1 MKGIFSFFVVFL
13 IVIGTKFACG
23 DELIDEVVA
32 VVNGEIITQRQLEQV
47 IFLSGGNWEF
57 EDIIEDFILYQEAER
72 EGISVSSETVEKALV
87 EIKAD
92 ISDAEFEQALAQ
104 GGLTV
109 NEYKKWLRK
118 ETLRRRLIYQKEKSL
133 IKLSDSGFISL
144 RLIYQK
150 EKEVDKKIRIKDR
163 EIREFYLKLKKYLDG
178 QDISEAGVAQF
189 YRSHK
194 KNLANAG
201 KIQIAQ
207 IIVKSKATA
216 DLVLQQLK
224 KGESL
229 AALARKFSLDN
240 NVGGELG
247 WISLRE
253 IKPSLR
259 AVILSLKEGEVVKV
273 KEEKEDFYRV
283 IQLKKRKELDFIN
296 CEKEIEEY
304 LKEEKEKESMQE
316 WLKELTT
323 NSEIRI
329 IKNQKEL

>member
-1 MKGIFSFFVVFL
+1 MNGIFSFFVVFL

-57 EDIIEDFILYQEAER
+57 EDMIEDFILYQEAER

-92 ISDAEFEQALAQ
+92 FSDAEFEQALAQ

-109 NEYKKWLRK
+109 SEYKEWLRRK
-118 ETLRRRLIYQKEKSL
+118 ILRDRLKYQKGGK
-133 IKLSDSGFISL
+133 I
-144 RLIYQK
+144 
-150 EKEVDKKIRIKDR
+150 DKNIRIKDR
-163 EIREFYLKLKKYLDG
+163 ETREFYLKLKKYLDG

-201 KIQIAQ
+201 KVQIAQ

-229 AALARKFSLDN
+229 AALARKFSLDH

-259 AVILSLKEGEVVKV
+259 AVILPLKEGEVVKV

>member
-1 MKGIFSFFVVFL
+1 MNGIFSFFVVFL

-47 IFLSGGNWEF
+47 IFLSGENWEF
-57 EDIIEDFILYQEAER
+57 EDIVEDFILYQEAER

-92 ISDAEFEQALAQ
+92 FSDAEFEQALAQ

-109 NEYKKWLRK
+109 SEYQEWLRRK
-118 ETLRRRLIYQKEKSL
+118 IVRDRLKHQKGGK
-133 IKLSDSGFISL
+133 I
-144 RLIYQK
+144 
-150 EKEVDKKIRIKDR
+150 DKNIRIKDR
-163 EIREFYLKLKKYLDG
+163 ETREFYLKLKKYLDG

-207 IIVKSKATA
+207 IIVKSKVTA

-229 AALARKFSLDN
+229 AALARKFSLDH

-259 AVILSLKEGEVVKV
+259 AVILSLKEGEVAKV
-273 KEEKEDFYRV
+273 KEGKEDFYRV

-296 CEKEIEEY
+296 CEKKIEEY

>member
-13 IVIGTKFACG
+13 IVVGAKFACG
-23 DELIDEVVA
+23 GELIDEVVA
-32 VVNGEIITQRQLEQV
+32 VVNGEIITQRQLDQV

-92 ISDAEFEQALAQ
+92 FSDAEFEQALAQ

-109 NEYKKWLRK
+109 SEYKEWLRRK
-118 ETLRRRLIYQKEKSL
+118 ILRDRLKYQKGKK
-133 IKLSDSGFISL
+133 I
-144 RLIYQK
+144 
-150 EKEVDKKIRIKDR
+150 DKNIRIKDR
-163 EIREFYLKLKKYLDG
+163 ETREFYFKLKKYVRG

-189 YRSHK
+189 YRNHK

-201 KIQIAQ
+201 KVQIAQ

-259 AVILSLKEGEVVKV
+259 AVILPLKEGEVVKV

-283 IQLKKRKELDFIN
+283 IQLKKRKELDFDS

-329 IKNQKEL
+329 IKNRKEL

>member
-1 MKGIFSFFVVFL
+1 MRGIFFLLVAFVV
-13 IVIGTKFACG
+13 VTGAKFAYSG
-23 DELIDEVVA
+23 ELIDEVVA
-32 VVNGEIITQRQLEQV
+32 VVNGEIITQRQLDQV
-47 IFLSGGNWEF
+47 IFLSGGDVEL
-57 EDIIEDFILYQEAER
+57 EDIIEDFILCQEAQR
-72 EGISVSSETVEKALV
+72 EGISVSSQTVAKALV

-92 ISDAEFEQALAQ
+92 FSDAEFEQALAQ
-104 GGLTV
+104 GGLIIGDCK
-109 NEYKKWLRK
+109 EWLRRK
-118 ETLRRRLIYQKEKSL
+118 ILRDRLE
-133 IKLSDSGFISL
+133 
-144 RLIYQK
+144 YQK
-150 EKEVDKKIRIKDR
+150 EKEIDKKIIIKDMQ
-163 EIREFYLKLKKYLDG
+163 IREFYLKLKKYVGG

-189 YRSHK
+189 YRNHK

-201 KIQIAQ
+201 KVQIAQ
-207 IIVKSKATA
+207 IIVKSKAAA

-229 AALARKFSLDN
+229 AALARKFSLN
-240 NVGGELG
+240 HNVGKGGELG
-247 WISLRE
+247 WIGLRE

-283 IQLKKRKELDFIN
+283 IQLKKRHKLDFVS

-304 LKEEKEKESMQE
+304 LKEEKKKESMQE

>member
-1 MKGIFSFFVVFL
+1 MNGIFSFFVVFL

-92 ISDAEFEQALAQ
+92 FSDAEFEQALAQ

-109 NEYKKWLRK
+109 SEYKEWLRRK
-118 ETLRRRLIYQKEKSL
+118 ILRDRLKYQKGEK
-133 IKLSDSGFISL
+133 I
-144 RLIYQK
+144 
-150 EKEVDKKIRIKDR
+150 DKNIRIKDR
-163 EIREFYLKLKKYLDG
+163 ETREFYLKLKKYLDG
-178 QDISEAGVAQF
+178 QDVSEAGVAQF

-207 IIVKSKATA
+207 IIVKSRATA

-229 AALARKFSLDN
+229 AALARKFSSDN

-273 KEEKEDFYRV
+273 KEEKEDFYLV

>member
-1 MKGIFSFFVVFL
+1 MNGIFYFFVVFL
-13 IVIGTKFACG
+13 IVIGTRFACG

-92 ISDAEFEQALAQ
+92 LSDAEFEQALAQ
-104 GGLTV
+104 GGLTIS
-109 NEYKKWLRK
+109 EYKEWLRRK
-118 ETLRRRLIYQKEKSL
+118 IFRDMLKYQKGEK
-133 IKLSDSGFISL
+133 I
-144 RLIYQK
+144 
-150 EKEVDKKIRIKDR
+150 DKNIRIKDR
-163 EIREFYLKLKKYLDG
+163 ETREFYLKLKKYLDG

-259 AVILSLKEGEVVKV
+259 AVILSLEEGEVVKV

-296 CEKEIEEY
+296 YEKKIEEY

>member
-1 MKGIFSFFVVFL
+1 MNGIFSFFVVFL

-57 EDIIEDFILYQEAER
+57 EDMIEDFILYQEAER

-109 NEYKKWLRK
+109 SEYKEWLRRK
-118 ETLRRRLIYQKEKSL
+118 ILRDRLKYQKGEK
-133 IKLSDSGFISL
+133 I
-144 RLIYQK
+144 
-150 EKEVDKKIRIKDR
+150 DKNIRIKDR
-163 EIREFYLKLKKYLDG
+163 ETREFYLKLKKYLDG

-201 KIQIAQ
+201 KVQIAQ

-259 AVILSLKEGEVVKV
+259 AVILPLKEGEVVKV
-273 KEEKEDFYRV
+273 KEEKEDFYRL

>member
-1 MKGIFSFFVVFL
+1 MRIFSFFVVFL
-13 IVIGTKFACG
+13 IVIGTKFACSG
-23 DELIDEVVA
+23 ELIDEVVA

-92 ISDAEFEQALAQ
+92 FSDAEFEQALAQ

-109 NEYKKWLRK
+109 SEYKEWLRRK
-118 ETLRRRLIYQKEKSL
+118 ILRDRLKYQKGEK
-133 IKLSDSGFISL
+133 I
-144 RLIYQK
+144 
-150 EKEVDKKIRIKDR
+150 DKNIRIKDG
-163 EIREFYLKLKKYLDG
+163 ETREFYLKLKKYLDG

-194 KNLANAG
+194 KNLANTG
-201 KIQIAQ
+201 KVQIAQ

-229 AALARKFSLDN
+229 VALARKFSLDN

-259 AVILSLKEGEVVKV
+259 AVILPLKEGEVVKV

>member
-1 MKGIFSFFVVFL
+1 MNGIFSFFVVFL

-23 DELIDEVVA
+23 DELIDKVVA

-57 EDIIEDFILYQEAER
+57 EDMIEDFILYQEAER

-92 ISDAEFEQALAQ
+92 FSDAEFEQALAQ

-109 NEYKKWLRK
+109 SEYKEWLRRK
-118 ETLRRRLIYQKEKSL
+118 ILRDRLKYQNGGKIDKS
-133 IKLSDSGFISL
+133 
-144 RLIYQK
+144 
-150 EKEVDKKIRIKDR
+150 IRIKDR
-163 EIREFYLKLKKYLDG
+163 ETREFYLKLKKYITG

-189 YRSHK
+189 YRNHK

-201 KIQIAQ
+201 KVQIAQ
-207 IIVKSKATA
+207 VIVKSKATA
-216 DLVLQQLK
+216 DLVFQQLR

-229 AALARKFSLDN
+229 AALARKFSLDH

-259 AVILSLKEGEVVKV
+259 AVILPLKEGEVVKV

-283 IQLKKRKELDFIN
+283 IQLKKRKELDFDT

-304 LKEEKEKESMQE
+304 LKEEKKKESMQE

>member
-1 MKGIFSFFVVFL
+1 MNGIFSFFVVFL

-23 DELIDEVVA
+23 DELIDKVVA
-32 VVNGEIITQRQLEQV
+32 VVNEEIITQKQLEQV

-92 ISDAEFEQALAQ
+92 FSDAEFEQALAQ

-109 NEYKKWLRK
+109 SEYKEWLRRK
-118 ETLRRRLIYQKEKSL
+118 ILRDRLKYQKGGKIDKS
-133 IKLSDSGFISL
+133 
-144 RLIYQK
+144 
-150 EKEVDKKIRIKDR
+150 IRIKDR
-163 EIREFYLKLKKYLDG
+163 ETREFYLKLKKYITG

-189 YRSHK
+189 YRNHK

-201 KIQIAQ
+201 KVQIAQ
-207 IIVKSKATA
+207 VIVKSKATA
-216 DLVLQQLK
+216 DLVFQQLR

-229 AALARKFSLDN
+229 AVLARKFSLDH

-259 AVILSLKEGEVVKV
+259 AVILPLKEGEVVKV

-283 IQLKKRKELDFIN
+283 IQLKKRKELDFDT

-304 LKEEKEKESMQE
+304 LKEEKKKESMQE

>member
-1 MKGIFSFFVVFL
+1 MNGIFSFFVVFL

-23 DELIDEVVA
+23 NELIDEVVA

-47 IFLSGGNWEF
+47 TFLSGGNWEF

-92 ISDAEFEQALAQ
+92 LSDAEFEQALAQ
-104 GGLTV
+104 GGLTIR
-109 NEYKKWLRK
+109 EYKEWLRRK
-118 ETLRRRLIYQKEKSL
+118 ILRDRLKHQKGEK
-133 IKLSDSGFISL
+133 I
-144 RLIYQK
+144 
-150 EKEVDKKIRIKDR
+150 DKNIRIKDR
-163 EIREFYLKLKKYLDG
+163 ETREFYLKLKKYLDG
-178 QDISEAGVAQF
+178 QDISEARVAQF

-240 NVGGELG
+240 NVGGEL
-247 WISLRE
+247 
-253 IKPSLR
+253 
-259 AVILSLKEGEVVKV
+259 
-273 KEEKEDFYRV
+273 RV
-283 IQLKKRKELDFIN
+283 D
-296 CEKEIEEY
+296 
-304 LKEEKEKESMQE
+304 
-316 WLKELTT
+316 
-323 NSEIRI
+323 
-329 IKNQKEL
+329 

>member
-1 MKGIFSFFVVFL
+1 MNGIFSFFVIFL

-23 DELIDEVVA
+23 NELIDEVVA

-47 IFLSGGNWEF
+47 IFLGGGNWEF
-57 EDIIEDFILYQEAER
+57 ENMIEDFILYQEAER
-72 EGISVSSETVEKALV
+72 ERISVSSETVEKALV

-109 NEYKKWLRK
+109 SEYQEWLRRK
-118 ETLRRRLIYQKEKSL
+118 ILRDRLKHQKRKK
-133 IKLSDSGFISL
+133 I
-144 RLIYQK
+144 
-150 EKEVDKKIRIKDR
+150 DKNIRIKDR
-163 EIREFYLKLKKYLDG
+163 ETREFYLELKKYLDG

-201 KIQIAQ
+201 KVQIAQ

-216 DLVLQQLK
+216 DLVLQQSK
-224 KGESL
+224 TEESL
-229 AALARKFSLDN
+229 ATLGKKFSLDN

-259 AVILSLKEGEVVKV
+259 AVILPLKEGEVVKV

-283 IQLKKRKELDFIN
+283 IQLKKRKELDFID

>member
-1 MKGIFSFFVVFL
+1 MRIFSFFVVFL

-92 ISDAEFEQALAQ
+92 FSDAEFEQALAQ

-109 NEYKKWLRK
+109 SEYKEWLRRK
-118 ETLRRRLIYQKEKSL
+118 ILRDRLKYQKGEK
-133 IKLSDSGFISL
+133 I
-144 RLIYQK
+144 
-150 EKEVDKKIRIKDR
+150 DKNIRIKDG
-163 EIREFYLKLKKYLDG
+163 ETREFYLKLKKYLDG

-194 KNLANAG
+194 KNLANTG
-201 KIQIAQ
+201 KVQIAQ

-259 AVILSLKEGEVVKV
+259 AVILPLKEGEVVKV

>member
-1 MKGIFSFFVVFL
+1 MNGIFSFFVVFL

-23 DELIDEVVA
+23 NELIDEVVA

-109 NEYKKWLRK
+109 SEYKEWLRRK
-118 ETLRRRLIYQKEKSL
+118 ILRDRLKHQKGEK
-133 IKLSDSGFISL
+133 I
-144 RLIYQK
+144 
-150 EKEVDKKIRIKDR
+150 DKNIRIKDR
-163 EIREFYLKLKKYLDG
+163 ETREFYLKLKKYLDG

-259 AVILSLKEGEVVKV
+259 AVILPLKEGEVVKV
-273 KEEKEDFYRV
+273 EEEKEDFYRV

-304 LKEEKEKESMQE
+304 LKEEREKESMQE

>member
-1 MKGIFSFFVVFL
+1 MRIFSFFVVFL

-57 EDIIEDFILYQEAER
+57 EDMIEDFILYQEAER

-109 NEYKKWLRK
+109 SEYKEWLRRK
-118 ETLRRRLIYQKEKSL
+118 ILRDRLKYQKGGK
-133 IKLSDSGFISL
+133 I
-144 RLIYQK
+144 
-150 EKEVDKKIRIKDR
+150 DKNIRIKDG
-163 EIREFYLKLKKYLDG
+163 ETREFYLKLKKYLDG

-194 KNLANAG
+194 KNLANTG
-201 KIQIAQ
+201 KVQIAQ

-259 AVILSLKEGEVVKV
+259 AVILPLKEGEVVKV

-283 IQLKKRKELDFIN
+283 IQLKKRKELDFDS
-296 CEKEIEEY
+296 CEKKIEEY

>member
-109 NEYKKWLRK
+109 SEYKEWLRRK
-118 ETLRRRLIYQKEKSL
+118 ILRDRLKYQKGEK
-133 IKLSDSGFISL
+133 I
-144 RLIYQK
+144 
-150 EKEVDKKIRIKDR
+150 DKNIRIKDR
-163 EIREFYLKLKKYLDG
+163 ETREFYLKLKKYLDG

-259 AVILSLKEGEVVKV
+259 AVILPLKEGEVVKV

>member
-1 MKGIFSFFVVFL
+1 MNGIFSFFVVFL

-92 ISDAEFEQALAQ
+92 FSDAEFEQALAQ

-109 NEYKKWLRK
+109 SEYKEWLRRK
-118 ETLRRRLIYQKEKSL
+118 ILRDRLKYQKGGK
-133 IKLSDSGFISL
+133 I
-144 RLIYQK
+144 
-150 EKEVDKKIRIKDR
+150 DKNIRIKDR
-163 EIREFYLKLKKYLDG
+163 ETREFYLKLKKYLDG

-201 KIQIAQ
+201 KVQIAQ

-259 AVILSLKEGEVVKV
+259 AVILPLKEGEVVKV

>member
-1 MKGIFSFFVVFL
+1 MNGIFSFFVVFL

-23 DELIDEVVA
+23 NELIDEVVA

-57 EDIIEDFILYQEAER
+57 ADIIEDFILYQEAER

-109 NEYKKWLRK
+109 SEYKEWLRRK
-118 ETLRRRLIYQKEKSL
+118 ISRDRLKYQKGEK
-133 IKLSDSGFISL
+133 ID
-144 RLIYQK
+144 RN
-150 EKEVDKKIRIKDR
+150 IRIKDR
-163 EIREFYLKLKKYLDG
+163 ETREFYLKLKKYLDG

-259 AVILSLKEGEVVKV
+259 AVILPLKEGEVVKV
-273 KEEKEDFYRV
+273 EEEKKDFYRV

-304 LKEEKEKESMQE
+304 LKEEREKESMQE

>member
-92 ISDAEFEQALAQ
+92 FSDAEFEQALAQ

-109 NEYKKWLRK
+109 SEYQEWLRRK
-118 ETLRRRLIYQKEKSL
+118 IVRDRLWHQKGGK
-133 IKLSDSGFISL
+133 I
-144 RLIYQK
+144 
-150 EKEVDKKIRIKDR
+150 DKNIRIKDR
-163 EIREFYLKLKKYLDG
+163 ETREFYLKLKKYLDG

-207 IIVKSKATA
+207 IIVKSKVTA

>member
-1 MKGIFSFFVVFL
+1 MNGIFSFFVVFL

-23 DELIDEVVA
+23 NELIDEVVA
-32 VVNGEIITQRQLEQV
+32 VVNGEIITQGQLDQV
-47 IFLSGGNWEF
+47 IFLSGENWEF
-57 EDIIEDFILYQEAER
+57 EDIVEDFILYQEAER

-109 NEYKKWLRK
+109 SEYQEWLRRK
-118 ETLRRRLIYQKEKSL
+118 IVRDRLKVQKREK
-133 IKLSDSGFISL
+133 I
-144 RLIYQK
+144 
-150 EKEVDKKIRIKDR
+150 DKNIRIKDR
-163 EIREFYLKLKKYLDG
+163 ETREFYLKLKKYLDG

-201 KIQIAQ
+201 KVQIAQ
-207 IIVKSKATA
+207 IIVKSKAAA

-259 AVILSLKEGEVVKV
+259 AVILPLKEGEVVKV
-273 KEEKEDFYRV
+273 EEEKKDFYRV

-296 CEKEIEEY
+296 CEKKIEEY

>member
-23 DELIDEVVA
+23 NELIDEVVA

-57 EDIIEDFILYQEAER
+57 EDMIEDFILYQEAER

-109 NEYKKWLRK
+109 SEYKEWLRRK
-118 ETLRRRLIYQKEKSL
+118 ILRDRLKYQKGEK
-133 IKLSDSGFISL
+133 I
-144 RLIYQK
+144 
-150 EKEVDKKIRIKDR
+150 DKNIRIKDR
-163 EIREFYLKLKKYLDG
+163 ETREFYLKLKKYLDG

-194 KNLANAG
+194 KNLANVG

-259 AVILSLKEGEVVKV
+259 AVIFPLKEGEVVKV

-296 CEKEIEEY
+296 CEKKIEEY
-304 LKEEKEKESMQE
+304 LKEEKGKESMQE

>member
-1 MKGIFSFFVVFL
+1 MNGIFSFFVVFL

-92 ISDAEFEQALAQ
+92 FSDAEFEQALAQ

-109 NEYKKWLRK
+109 SEYQKWLRRK
-118 ETLRRRLIYQKEKSL
+118 IFRDRLKHQKGEK
-133 IKLSDSGFISL
+133 I
-144 RLIYQK
+144 
-150 EKEVDKKIRIKDR
+150 DKNIRIKDR
-163 EIREFYLKLKKYLDG
+163 ETREFYLKLKKYLDG

-207 IIVKSKATA
+207 IIVKSKVTA

-259 AVILSLKEGEVVKV
+259 AVILSLKEGEVAKV
-273 KEEKEDFYRV
+273 KEGKEDFYRV

-296 CEKEIEEY
+296 CEKKIEEY

>member
-1 MKGIFSFFVVFL
+1 MNGIFSFFVVFL

-92 ISDAEFEQALAQ
+92 FSDAEFEQALAQ

-109 NEYKKWLRK
+109 SEYQKWLRRK
-118 ETLRRRLIYQKEKSL
+118 IFRDRLKHQKE
-133 IKLSDSGFISL
+133 
-144 RLIYQK
+144 
-150 EKEVDKKIRIKDR
+150 EKIDKNIRIKDR
-163 EIREFYLKLKKYLDG
+163 ETREFYLKLKKYLDG

-207 IIVKSKATA
+207 IIVKSKVTA

-296 CEKEIEEY
+296 CEKKIEEY
-304 LKEEKEKESMQE
+304 LKEEKGKESMQE

>member
-1 MKGIFSFFVVFL
+1 MRIFSFFVVFL

-92 ISDAEFEQALAQ
+92 FSDAEFEQALAQ

-109 NEYKKWLRK
+109 SEYKEWLRRK
-118 ETLRRRLIYQKEKSL
+118 ILRDRLKYQKGGK
-133 IKLSDSGFISL
+133 I
-144 RLIYQK
+144 
-150 EKEVDKKIRIKDR
+150 DKNIRIKDG
-163 EIREFYLKLKKYLDG
+163 ETREFYLKLKKYLDG

-194 KNLANAG
+194 KNLANTG
-201 KIQIAQ
+201 KVQIAQ

-259 AVILSLKEGEVVKV
+259 AVILPLKEGEVVKV

>member
-1 MKGIFSFFVVFL
+1 MRIFSFFVVFL

-92 ISDAEFEQALAQ
+92 FSDAEFEQALAQ

-109 NEYKKWLRK
+109 SEYKEWLRRK
-118 ETLRRRLIYQKEKSL
+118 ILRDRLKYQKGEK
-133 IKLSDSGFISL
+133 I
-144 RLIYQK
+144 
-150 EKEVDKKIRIKDR
+150 DKNIRIKDG
-163 EIREFYLKLKKYLDG
+163 ETREFYLKLKKYLDG

-194 KNLANAG
+194 KNLANTG
-201 KIQIAQ
+201 KVQIAQ

-229 AALARKFSLDN
+229 VALARKFSLDN

-259 AVILSLKEGEVVKV
+259 AVILPLKEGEVVKV

>member
-1 MKGIFSFFVVFL
+1 MNGVFSFFVVFL
-13 IVIGTKFACG
+13 IVIGTKFACA

-47 IFLSGGNWEF
+47 IFLGGGNWEF
-57 EDIIEDFILYQEAER
+57 EDMIENFILYQEAER
-72 EGISVSSETVEKALV
+72 EGISVSSETVEKRLV

-92 ISDAEFEQALAQ
+92 FSDAEFEQALAQ

-109 NEYKKWLRK
+109 SEYKEWLRRK
-118 ETLRRRLIYQKEKSL
+118 ILRDRLKYQKGGK
-133 IKLSDSGFISL
+133 I
-144 RLIYQK
+144 
-150 EKEVDKKIRIKDR
+150 DKNIRIKDR
-163 EIREFYLKLKKYLDG
+163 ETREFYLKLKKYLDG
-178 QDISEAGVAQF
+178 QDVSEAGVAQF

-259 AVILSLKEGEVVKV
+259 AVILPLKEGEVVKV

-304 LKEEKEKESMQE
+304 LKEEKKKESMQE

>member
-1 MKGIFSFFVVFL
+1 MNGIFSFFVIFL

-23 DELIDEVVA
+23 NELIDEVVA

-47 IFLSGGNWEF
+47 IFLGGGNWEF
-57 EDIIEDFILYQEAER
+57 ENMIEDFILYQEAER
-72 EGISVSSETVEKALV
+72 ERISVSSETVEKALV

-109 NEYKKWLRK
+109 GEYQEWLRRK
-118 ETLRRRLIYQKEKSL
+118 ILRDRLKHQKRKK
-133 IKLSDSGFISL
+133 I
-144 RLIYQK
+144 
-150 EKEVDKKIRIKDR
+150 DKNIRIKDR
-163 EIREFYLKLKKYLDG
+163 ETREFYLELKKYLDG

-201 KIQIAQ
+201 KVQIAQ
-207 IIVKSKATA
+207 IIVKSKAAA
-216 DLVLQQLK
+216 DLVLQQSK
-224 KGESL
+224 TEESL
-229 AALARKFSLDN
+229 ATLGKKFSLDN

-259 AVILSLKEGEVVKV
+259 AVILPLKEGEVVKV

-283 IQLKKRKELDFIN
+283 IQLKKRKELDFID

>member
-1 MKGIFSFFVVFL
+1 MNGIFSFFVIFL

-23 DELIDEVVA
+23 NELIDEVVA

-47 IFLSGGNWEF
+47 IFLGGGNWEF
-57 EDIIEDFILYQEAER
+57 ENMIEDFILYQEAER
-72 EGISVSSETVEKALV
+72 ERISVSSETVEKALV

-109 NEYKKWLRK
+109 SEYQEWLRRK
-118 ETLRRRLIYQKEKSL
+118 ILRDRLKHQKRKK
-133 IKLSDSGFISL
+133 I
-144 RLIYQK
+144 
-150 EKEVDKKIRIKDR
+150 DKNIRIKDR
-163 EIREFYLKLKKYLDG
+163 ETREFYLELKKYLDG

-201 KIQIAQ
+201 KVQIAQ
-207 IIVKSKATA
+207 IIVKSKAAA
-216 DLVLQQLK
+216 DLVLQQSK
-224 KGESL
+224 TEESL
-229 AALARKFSLDN
+229 ATLGKKFSLDN

-259 AVILSLKEGEVVKV
+259 AVILPLKEGEVVKV

-283 IQLKKRKELDFIN
+283 IQLKKRKELDFID

>member
-1 MKGIFSFFVVFL
+1 VVFL

-92 ISDAEFEQALAQ
+92 LSDAEFEQALAQ

-109 NEYKKWLRK
+109 SEYKEWLRRK
-118 ETLRRRLIYQKEKSL
+118 ILRDRLKYQKGGK
-133 IKLSDSGFISL
+133 I
-144 RLIYQK
+144 
-150 EKEVDKKIRIKDR
+150 DKNIRIKDR
-163 EIREFYLKLKKYLDG
+163 ETREFYLKLKKYLDG
-178 QDISEAGVAQF
+178 QDVSEAGVAQF

-207 IIVKSKATA
+207 IIVKSKATV